1 MPRTDAAASLT
12 AVCAASSQLFGDSAR
27 TSITLIRAIIVPPE
41 SVWAAYP
48 ISSTAYEEDRCAVIG
63 YGRVIYPAAWRAAQF
78 SRTSTRFCTHRPNS
92 ETRPTH
98 RGTAFQRHSGTAAP
112 PPAWSCGVTIR
123 CQFYSEAT
131 GAALVTSS

>member
-41 SVWAAYP
+41 SVWAACP

-78 SRTSTRFCTHRPNS
+78 GRTSTRFVPQGR
-92 ETRPTH
+92 
-98 RGTAFQRHSGTAAP
+98 TAKPAP
-112 PPAWSCGVTIR
+112 HLR
-123 CQFYSEAT
+123 KR
-131 GAALVTSS
+131 